1 MLSCFRMAVN
11 QKGFSLYMD
20 APIVTQ
26 KPTIQGAEQTWTG
39 LNLMSI

>member
-11 QKGFSLYMD
+11 QKGFILYMD
-20 APIVTQ
+20 APIITQ